1 MTRGRGRS
9 RTWAI
14 LRSIEGSRK
23 RRREEEEEEEDA
35 ERYRKMMDEEEE
47 WLDECL
53 VFQRKRN
60 TCARP
65 GGTNTTGRAKYED
78 SVWGRMLR
86 DAELRV
92 TGSPLQKIFM
102 RRFRVP
108 YAIFLKLVQ
117 WTKGWHETGSQTDAY
132 HRPRCPTELKV
143 LGWLRMVGRAA
154 CFDDIDELSG
164 IKPPTMNAFFHKFC
178 EMGHKDLY
186 PAHVSMP
193 STLEEISE
201 VEAAYAV
208 IGTPGACGSMDVVHI
223 ALGAC
228 PHGLINVCTGKEGYP
243 TLAYNVISDHRGRA
257 LAMMPGA
264 YGTVNDKTIVKSD
277 LAVEKVRT
285 DPLFTDYQYEVRSS
299 SGERSMMKGAYLIVD
314 GGYLRWKCL
323 QCGLRTSSDDDYIDW
338 RRRIESVRKDIECYF
353 GRLKQRFKILRIPN
367 LMKTKKII
375 DDMMFTIV
383 AIQNMLLD
391 YSTTAQLHTSWT
403 VQLDWQKVDMN
414 DHNGN
419 ASLSELLDKLAVA
432 EQEDVDEEDNN
443 LWIRPLIIKKEIC
456 QEGVIEGSC
465 VHG

>member
-1 MTRGRGRS
+1 M
-9 RTWAI
+9 
-14 LRSIEGSRK
+14 E
-23 RRREEEEEEEDA
+23 
-35 ERYRKMMDEEEE
+35 
-47 WLDECL
+47 
-53 VFQRKRN
+53 
-60 TCARP
+60 
-65 GGTNTTGRAKYED
+65 
-78 SVWGRMLR
+78 
-86 DAELRV
+86 
-92 TGSPLQKIFM
+92 
-102 RRFRVP
+102 
-108 YAIFLKLVQ
+108 
-117 WTKGWHETGSQTDAY
+117 
-132 HRPRCPTELKV
+132 
-143 LGWLRMVGRAA
+143 
-154 CFDDIDELSG
+154 ELSG

-323 QCGLRTSSDDDYIDW
+323 QCGLRTSSNDDYIDW

-443 LWIRPLIIKKEIC
+443 LWIRPLVKKKKSVKKGLSKAHVFTDEFHDPGHDFSSIGLRGLC
-456 QEGVIEGSC
+456 PGKFGWGDWGIPPEN
-465 VHG
+465 